1 MEGYMNKVMRR
12 VGNNSIVLQQRKMAI
27 ILAVVD
33 IYILDF
39 VINIGMSP
47 TVLV

>member
-1 MEGYMNKVMRR
+1 MVDGPCAR
-12 VGNNSIVLQQRKMAI
+12 QQRKAAI

-39 VINIGMSP
+39 VINIGMSWDWINQHWRARS
-47 TVLV
+47 

>member
-1 MEGYMNKVMRR
+1 
-12 VGNNSIVLQQRKMAI
+12 MAI

-39 VINIGMSP
+39 VINIGTSLDLIDGCCREKSADFM
-47 TVLV
+47 VCQHNLRAAH